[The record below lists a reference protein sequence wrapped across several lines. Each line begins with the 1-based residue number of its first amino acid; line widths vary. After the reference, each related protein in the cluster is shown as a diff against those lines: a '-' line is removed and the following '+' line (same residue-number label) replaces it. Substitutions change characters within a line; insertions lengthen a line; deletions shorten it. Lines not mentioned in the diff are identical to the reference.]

1 MKSLNLKSSLVA
13 LGASAMAV
21 SLLVSSWVQ
30 DGIVARIHGAKL
42 YRTFLEKYL
51 DIDGPLPVFEGA
63 LADVE
68 KTANLVSTITFAL
81 FAIAFFIAGY
91 VAYKIARKYGKGRKN
106 QNSIIWVAASV
117 YSLSML
123 PIDVL
128 SYLVNPFSSSYGPLL
143 YVSGVLSVAVFQL
156 LMVALFAFAFMSS
169 HRKKKT
175 DAFEEKLESKTKPTT
190 NKIRL
195 RLLAISIVVPLLINT
210 ALMVA
215 AYPTHTHREIAN
227 KITAVNTSFFGNIN
241 ETIDFEK
248 INQKLN
254 KLNETPEG
262 KYSYRVNIFGSIFTF
277 PISVGVIG
285 WIYWQ
290 LRKKGDP
297 KPMQT
302 FLGIGAFTALIG
314 MWFSEG
320 IRWIYGIDP
329 LIPLWLFG
337 ISSVVVPIFSLLPTW
352 IIGLITKYFYEKRT
366 GFEV

>member
-51 DIDGPLPVFEGA
+51 DIDGPLPVFKGA

-68 KTANLVSTITFAL
+68 KTVNLVSTITFAL
-81 FAIAFFIAGY
+81 FAIAFLIAGY

-128 SYLVNPFSSSYGPLL
+128 SYLVNPFSSSYGLLL

-156 LMVALFAFAFMSS
+156 LMVALLAFAFMSS
-169 HRKKKT
+169 YRKKKT

-190 NKIRL
+190 NRIRL
-195 RLLAISIVVPLLINT
+195 WLLAISITVPLLINT
-210 ALMVA
+210 TLMVA
-215 AYPTHTHREIAN
+215 AYPTQAHREVVN
-227 KITAVNTSFFGNIN
+227 KITAVNETFFENLNDANI
-241 ETIDFEK
+241 EQFD
-248 INQKLN
+248 N
-254 KLNETPEG
+254 KLEVLTTTPEG
-262 KYSYRVNIFGSIFTF
+262 KYSDRVNIFGSIIAF
-277 PISVGVIG
+277 PFSIAVIT

-302 FLGIGAFTALIG
+302 FLIIGAITTLVSI
-314 MWFSEG
+314 WFSAG
-320 IRWIYGIDP
+320 IHRLYGIDQM
-329 LIPLWLFG
+329 IPLWLLG
-337 ISSVVVPIFSLLPTW
+337 IFSIVGPLFSLLPTW
-352 IIGLITKYFYEKRT
+352 IIGLIAKYFYEKRN